1 MQIFHLT
8 FLLYRGQKED
18 ISELSEQAS
27 KELKKVGEKTLT
39 ERDDRR
45 SKKESRAKEEAERE
59 IPMDLLREYLN
70 QWWKS
75 VFRRQRY
82 ELLGIM
88 ENAVKRLTATEIRD
102 FLILETL
109 ISGAGQRGDVV
120 RNMRISQLYNAKAVA
135 TKAGEEAEEL
145 YAISVT
151 EHKTAKGRGAI
162 EIMVPRSLR
171 NLLIK
176 FEREVRHLLAP
187 MSKKIDDYL
196 FVTNDTGEMMTRVD
210 SAVGIF
216 RKEVGCV
223 NIMTAKS
230 FRQYFATKAQ
240 NSDDPITRE
249 RMPIHMGHS
258 QNTVQTYYLRR
269 PERCRSMYK
278 CLKKLVA

>member
-1 MQIFHLT
+1 MQKPLQQKLEKKQRNCTQYLLQSTRLPKDKAQLKSWFQDHCVT
-8 FLLYRGQKED
+8 FW
-18 ISELSEQAS
+18 SN
-27 KELKKVGEKTLT
+27 
-39 ERDDRR
+39 
-45 SKKESRAKEEAERE
+45 
-59 IPMDLLREYLN
+59 LRE
-70 QWWKS
+70 KCAIC
-75 VFRRQRY
+75 
-82 ELLGIM
+82 LL
-88 ENAVKRLTATEIRD
+88 LW
-102 FLILETL
+102 
-109 ISGAGQRGDVV
+109 
-120 RNMRISQLYNAKAVA
+120 AK
-135 TKAGEEAEEL
+135 K
-145 YAISVT
+145 
-151 EHKTAKGRGAI
+151 
-162 EIMVPRSLR
+162 
-171 NLLIK
+171 N
-176 FEREVRHLLAP
+176 
-187 MSKKIDDYL
+187 DDYL

>member
-1 MQIFHLT
+1 
-8 FLLYRGQKED
+8 
-18 ISELSEQAS
+18 
-27 KELKKVGEKTLT
+27 
-39 ERDDRR
+39 
-45 SKKESRAKEEAERE
+45 
-59 IPMDLLREYLN
+59 
-70 QWWKS
+70 
-75 VFRRQRY
+75 
-82 ELLGIM
+82 
-88 ENAVKRLTATEIRD
+88 
-102 FLILETL
+102 
-109 ISGAGQRGDVV
+109 
-120 RNMRISQLYNAKAVA
+120 MRTSQLYNAKAVA

-269 PERCRSMYK
+269 PERRREHVQMLEEIGGLTVAAANVDDPEGIQEDRNRRYQEVRDAEEAQRIEEQNANFYQHPRRVFTHFERQVIRQTFAHLPEGRNTLCREHIDDALENNAEFKAMYDK
-278 CLKKLVA
+278 HLKQEGSDGKVRTKLNNSFHAQRRKKN